1 MRRAIFLDRD
11 GTINHDPGYIKDP
24 SLIVILP
31 GVAEG
36 IKKLK
41 EEFGYKMIVV
51 SNQAGVSKGLMT
63 IEDVDA
69 VNSRVN
75 ELLLSQ
81 GASIDAFFYC
91 PFHPDNDPE
100 EKSICRKPSPFM
112 IVQAAEE
119 FKIDLS
125 QSYMIG
131 DKSSD
136 VEAGINAGVKT
147 ILLESEN
154 TTKEISALHNLGKKP
169 NFTAANFSEAC
180 DFVIKDLSGGF
191 N

>member
-1 MRRAIFLDRD
+1 MQRAIFLDRD

-24 SLIVILP
+24 SEIIILA

-41 EEFGYKMIVV
+41 EDFGFKMIVI
-51 SNQAGVSKGLMT
+51 SNQAGVAKGLMT
-63 IEDVDA
+63 CDDVEA
-69 VNSRVN
+69 VNLRIN
-75 ELLLSQ
+75 ELLMIE
-81 GASIDAFFYC
+81 GASIDAFYYC
-91 PFHPDNDPE
+91 PHHPDVDSP

-112 IVQAAEE
+112 IVQAAED

-125 QSYMIG
+125 HSYMFG

-136 VEAGINAGVKT
+136 VECGINAGLKT
-147 ILLESEN
+147 VLLISESIE
-154 TTKEISALHNLGKKP
+154 KEISTLHNLGKKP
-169 NFTAANFSEAC
+169 NFTAANFNEAC
-180 DFVIKDLSGGF
+180 DFVIKDLSGG

>member
-1 MRRAIFLDRD
+1 MHRAIFLDRD

-36 IKKLK
+36 IKKLR
-41 EEFGYKMIVV
+41 EEFGFRMIVV
-51 SNQAGVSKGLMT
+51 SNQAGISKGLMT
-63 IEDVDA
+63 REDVEK

-75 ELLLSQ
+75 DLLLSD
-81 GASIDAFFYC
+81 GASIDAFYYC
-91 PFHPDNDPE
+91 PYHPDNDPE
-100 EKSICRKPSPFM
+100 EKTVCRKPSPFM
-112 IVQAAEE
+112 IVQAAAELE
-119 FKIDLS
+119 IDLS

-136 VEAGINAGVKT
+136 VEAGLNAGVKT
-147 ILLESEN
+147 ILLESEF
-154 TTKEISALHNLGKKP
+154 TAKEISALHNLGKKP

-191 N
+191 